1 MSQTFVVVGA
11 GLAGAK
17 AVESLRGEGHDGR
30 LVLLGDESE
39 LPYERPPLSKD
50 YLRGESPRE
59 KTHALPD
66 DFYATNDVELR
77 LETTVAGIHA
87 DPHEIVLEICER
99 IPFDRAQ
106 IATGARPRRLSIE
119 GAELPGVHYLRNL
132 DDSDAIAERLQAGG
146 HVAVI
151 GAGWIGSEVAASA
164 KQKGLEVTLIEHA
177 DVPL

>member
-1 MSQTFVVVGA
+1 MSQTFVVIGA

-30 LVLLGDESE
+30 LVLVGAESE

-77 LETTVAGIHA
+77 LETTVAAIHA
-87 DPHEIVLEICER
+87 DQREIVL
-99 IPFDRAQ
+99 
-106 IATGARPRRLSIE
+106 GASAYPLE
-119 GAELPGVHYLRNL
+119 AL
-132 DDSDAIAERLQAGG
+132 AAERTEEDLVLSHETLVSCRPPNAAARESRNPP
-146 HVAVI
+146 VASSGTQMERNTSSSRI
-151 GAGWIGSEVAASA
+151 RERPTTIAR
-164 KQKGLEVTLIEHA
+164 
-177 DVPL
+177 